1 MVNLCSRAP
10 LISFRNANEPASF
23 IVLLCFASYI
33 SSQIKLGTSPDSSI
47 QLKDDIPLAP
57 QDAINDFEFPLP
69 QISPVADD
77 NQYFDYVDNTELPP
91 TAPVK
96 PVFQPIFIEGA
107 FDNPDDTSDTLENDY
122 DDINNS
128 QNTGNT

>member
-1 MVNLCSRAP
+1 M
-10 LISFRNANEPASF
+10 
-23 IVLLCFASYI
+23 
-33 SSQIKLGTSPDSSI
+33 
-47 QLKDDIPLAP
+47 
-57 QDAINDFEFPLP
+57 
-69 QISPVADD
+69 ADD